1 MALALRWSYV
11 SEWTALKY
19 VSAVKIRNTL
29 LGVVL
34 WMAVAGAWALA
45 LGGGRGTVV
54 LGAPVDLSFDIQ
66 PDEGVDVAASCVTA
80 RLMAGDTPIADAKVR
95 VQPWP
100 DMRGRS
106 PAVRVQALVAMD
118 EPVLTVTLSAGCA
131 GKVTRT

>member
-1 MALALRWSYV
+1 M
-11 SEWTALKY
+11 SEWIALKY

-131 GKVTRT
+131 GKVTRTYTFLT